1 MDEARMM
8 KLDRAAGLAESLKAA
23 AAALAARALAEPG
36 GGRWAAE

>member
-1 MDEARMM
+1 MM

-23 AAALAARALAEPG
+23 AAALAARALAEPA